1 MSGALGHD
9 AGPGPFASLLFGF
22 RFMTSRILIAVLC
35 AGALAFVRAPHSRSA
50 AASTA
55 SLATTAAASHTAAAR
70 AAAAQAK
77 LATTFEVKVADDGVS
92 FALRVTNEGKK
103 HVEVTFPNGQTHD
116 FVVVDS
122 VGREIWRWGASR
134 LFTQNVQNKLLGGG
148 ESMRIIERWDHPG
161 QHGKYTAIA
170 TLHSTNYPIEER
182 VAFVLP

>member
-1 MSGALGHD
+1 
-9 AGPGPFASLLFGF
+9 
-22 RFMTSRILIAVLC
+22 MTSRILIVVLC
-35 AGALAFVRAPHSRSA
+35 VGALAFVRTPRSRSA

-55 SLATTAAASHTAAAR
+55 PLATSAATPNTAQR

-77 LATTFEVKVADDGVS
+77 LASTFEVKVADDGVS

-122 VGREIWRWGASR
+122 VGREVWRWGASR

-148 ESMRIIERWDHPG
+148 ESMRIVEKWEHPG

-170 TLHSTNYPIEER
+170 TLHSTNFPIEER
-182 VAFVLP
+182 ADFVLP